1 MKQLGLIFLLLG
13 SFCWSTYA
21 QMQPV
26 GQWREHLE
34 FRLSQRVALSD
45 DFIYVASKYGVYSV
59 DRKEQIVERM
69 SKVTGL
75 NDIGVKTIG
84 YNPSGNQLL
93 IAYNNSNL
101 DLVYRNDV
109 INIPYIY
116 RSNVTGD
123 KTINDI
129 SFFGDYAYLSSN
141 LGVIVVSLKK
151 YEISNTYYIGNG
163 GGNVKVYGVAA
174 NATQIYAATD
184 EGIKV
189 ASQSNTNLNDYRNW
203 ATLNYG
209 NGMPSGPIK
218 QVFILQNK
226 VYAQYYNQLYRLNG
240 TQWEMIYNDSWNW
253 QSVTASDGA
262 VLICEE
268 RNDWGERKVLVLN
281 PDGTILK
288 TIENNNSFRYPFHA
302 VKSGNDVFVADF
314 DKGLI
319 TVNGSS
325 FNTLAINS
333 PYGPL
338 DGQLLFSNNKLYVGG
353 GSINDAWNYQYNGTG
368 FFVYQEDQWKDYNR
382 SNTSWMDSVFDIIT
396 IAVDPRDEKIYAGSF
411 GGGLIEFES
420 PVKYKIYKQGTAIG
434 ETVGDPTSYRIGGL
448 SFDIDNNLWISNFG
462 ASMNL
467 VVKKADGGWKQL
479 SVPYVI
485 KDNMVGAILIDD
497 YNQKWIQAPQ
507 GNGLFC
513 YNHGTSVDNT
523 GDDRWKWFRTGRG
536 NGNLPGDFVNCMV
549 KDKDGFIWLGTDKGI
564 GIIQCPGEVFTS
576 NGCETFQP
584 VVQQDNFAGLLFA
597 SEDVKAIAVDGAN
610 RKWVG
615 TRNGVWLISADGEK
629 VIQRFTTDN
638 SPLLGNEINNIVID
652 PANGEVYF
660 STFNGICSYRGT
672 ATDADASDGKVL
684 VFPNPVPSGYSGTIA
699 IKGLAANSIV
709 KITELNGRLVYQTR
723 ALGGQAVW
731 DGRDYKGG
739 RASSGVYLVLAT
751 DETGIEKT
759 VTKIVFIK

>member
-13 SFCWSTYA
+13 SFCRSTYA

-101 DLVYRNDV
+101 DLVYRNDI

-174 NATQIYAATD
+174 NASKIYAATD

-189 ASQSNTNLNDYRNW
+189 ADQSNSNLNDYRNW
-203 ATLNYG
+203 AILNYG

-368 FFVYQEDQWKDYNR
+368 FFVYQNDQWKDYNR

-448 SFDIDNNLWISNFG
+448 AFDIDNNLWISNFG

-638 SPLLGNEINNIVID
+638 SPLLSNEINNIVID

-684 VFPNPVPSGYSGTIA
+684 VFPNPVPSGYSGKIA

-751 DETGIEKT
+751 DETGVEKT

>member
-13 SFCWSTYA
+13 SFCRSTYA

-163 GGNVKVYGVAA
+163 GGNVKVYSVAA
-174 NATQIYAATD
+174 DASKIYAATD

-288 TIENNNSFRYPFHA
+288 TIENNNSFRYPLHA

-368 FFVYQEDQWKDYNR
+368 FFLYQNDQWKDYNR

-448 SFDIDNNLWISNFG
+448 AFDIDNNLWISNFG

-638 SPLLGNEINNIVID
+638 SPLLSNEINNIVID

>member
-13 SFCWSTYA
+13 SFCRSTYA

-189 ASQSNTNLNDYRNW
+189 ANQSNTNLNDYRNW
-203 ATLNYG
+203 TILNYG

-268 RNDWGERKVLVLN
+268 RNDWSERKVLVLN

-382 SNTSWMDSVFDIIT
+382 SNTSWMDTVFDIIT

-420 PVKYKIYKQGTAIG
+420 QSKYKIYKQGTAIG

-448 SFDIDNNLWISNFG
+448 AFDIDNNLWISNFG

-513 YNHGTSVDNT
+513 FNHGTSVDNT

-638 SPLLGNEINNIVID
+638 SPLLSNEINNIVID

-699 IKGLAANSIV
+699 IKGLASNSIV

>member
-13 SFCWSTYA
+13 SFCRSTYA